1 MRFISVQESGA
12 AGGHHATPRPPS
24 THGGTWEGN
33 CQSNCEL
40 GLAVR
45 HADRPVLH
53 TTTYW
58 TTGWLTDPTK
68 HDR

>member
-33 CQSNCEL
+33 CEL
-40 GLAVR
+40 CLAVR

-58 TTGWLTDPTK
+58 TTGWPSDHTK